1 MADEAKALATMLAN
15 IEKQTGKSLAD
26 FRAVITASGLTK
38 HTALRTMLMEQF
50 GLGYGQANTLVHLA
64 LQSDGASAA
73 AAAGKTADDVLD
85 TIYSGKKADLRPI
98 HDAVLTYVR
107 TLGPFE
113 EAPKKDYI
121 SYRGKKQF
129 LMVGPKTNTAVEIG
143 FGAKEL
149 PDHPRLKVMP
159 PNSMCRYTTR
169 VSDVKEVDGEL
180 KAWIG
185 LAYGEM

>member
-1 MADEAKALATMLAN
+1 MATMIAN
-15 IEKQTGKSLAD
+15 IEKQTGKTLAQLGN
-26 FRAVITASGLTK
+26 VVTASGLAK
-38 HTALRTMLMEQF
+38 HGEIRAMLMEQF
-50 GLGYGQANTLVHLA
+50 GLGHGQANTVAHLVR
-64 LQSDGASAA
+64 QSDGASAA
-73 AAAGKTADDVLD
+73 AAAGKTATDVLAD
-85 TIYSGKKADLRPI
+85 IYTGKKEALRPI
-98 HDAVLTYVR
+98 HDAVLAYVR

-169 VSDVKEVDGEL
+169 VSDVAEVDGEL
-180 KAWIG
+180 KEWIG